1 MGGFFFE
8 PMKKALFVIAGLVI
22 LASCGPKDKRFCS
35 CMDESA
41 KYNELAEKYSKNG
54 FESISDKE
62 IEEVTNLRA
71 TKDSICSPYEMLGA
85 EELIKLRESCG
96 IKSDLE

>member
-1 MGGFFFE
+1 
-8 PMKKALFVIAGLVI
+8 MKKFI
-22 LASCGPKDKRFCS
+22 LPLAATIVLTACGPKDKRFCS

-41 KYNELAEKYSKNG
+41 KYNETAEKYAKDG

-62 IEEVTNLRA
+62 INEVTQQRA
-71 TKDSICSPYEMLGA
+71 LKDSICAPYEMLGA
-85 EELIKLRESCG
+85 EELIKLRASCG